1 MSLKR
6 SLAIVASC
14 LLSAVAFG
22 QSAEIF
28 DPAELPSKTVFG
40 PVPMQNLSVNA
51 AHILSDTRSGL
62 INSAGT
68 GAGGADESVL
78 QNTTLAMTG
87 LGGSVFSGAS
97 GFRLAQQFTV
107 PAGGWLIDKF
117 TVYAYQTGST
127 TTSTFTAMNFRVW
140 NGAPNVVGSTVVFGD
155 TTTNRM
161 TATMFSGIYR
171 VTQTSGG
178 TTQRPIMAIEAAGA
192 NLTLPA
198 GTYWMD
204 FQLSGSLASGPFAPP
219 LTTNGTRITGDA
231 LQFSV
236 ASSTWGAYVDGGVN
250 GGAQGF
256 PLTVTGPNV
265 GITVTQSGGTT
276 NVTEGGATDDLS
288 VVLIAPPTA
297 DVVVTLVPNAQV
309 SVSPATLTFTSANW
323 NIAQSVTVTAVD
335 DAVAEAAHT
344 GSVGFTVTST
354 DALYNAFAVP
364 SVAANI
370 TDNDNAGVTT
380 VQSAGSAVAV
390 IEGGNTG
397 TVTLALTSQPTA
409 NVVFTLTAGPYFTV
423 SPATVTFT
431 PANWNVPQVVTVTAI
446 NNNVPEGLRISSLAI
461 TVASADPLYN
471 ARAMAAIPV
480 YVTDND
486 AVSIPTMDARS
497 LALLLLFVAFVGSLT
512 LRRLR

>member
-22 QSAEIF
+22 QSVEIF
-28 DPAELPSKTVFG
+28 DPAELPSKTVYG
-40 PVPMQNLSVNA
+40 PVPLQNLAVNA
-51 AHILSDTRSGL
+51 ARILSDTRSGL

-78 QNTTLAMTG
+78 QNSTLAMTG

-127 TTSTFTAMNFRVW
+127 TTSTFSAMNFRVW

-171 VTQTSGG
+171 VTQTTGG
-178 TTQRPIMAIEAAGA
+178 NTQRPIMAIEAAGA

-231 LQFSV
+231 LQFSM

-335 DAVAEAAHT
+335 DAVAEGAHT
-344 GSVGFTVTST
+344 GSVGFTVTSA

-364 SVAANI
+364 SVTANI

-390 IEGGNTG
+390 SEGGSTG

-461 TVASADPLYN
+461 SVASADPLYN

-486 AVSIPTMDARS
+486 AVSIPAIDARS
-497 LALLLLFVAFVGSLT
+497 LALMLLLVAFAGSLA
-512 LRRLR
+512 LRRAR